1 MRAVR
6 ISTVYFSMLAAL
18 LCQLLPWADFG
29 QQIRP
34 DFLLLVVIYWLLR
47 TPHLCNIGTAWFAGL
62 VIDLASGGLFGQHA
76 LAYAITAFFAVRY
89 QRRLALFNIWQQTAY
104 VFALLLFTQ
113 VIVLIL
119 KLFSGGDLPG
129 WTYFLPSVSGILL
142 WQILIFSRIGIEAPP
157 HKN

>member
-1 MRAVR
+1 MQ
-6 ISTVYFSMLAAL
+6 TVSLKSVYASMLVAL
-18 LCQLLPWADFG
+18 ICQLLPWDGFG
-29 QQIRP
+29 LQIRP

-89 QRRLALFNIWQQTAY
+89 QRRLALFNIWQQSAY
-104 VFALLLFTQ
+104 VFVLLLLTQ

-119 KLFSGGDLPG
+119 KLFSGGNIPD
-129 WTYFLPSVSGILL
+129 WTYFLPSASGILL